1 MSNKELD
8 GLRNQLD
15 DVNLQLLHLINQR
28 AELVQEI
35 GRVKEKQGVNRYDP
49 VRERTMLILSKPIIK
64 DRLILVRLNIFS
76 KKSLNWAWS
85 CKRMIRRRRFLYQE
99 NKKLK
104 TRSSTSRVNW

>member
-49 VRERTMLILSKPIIK
+49 VRERTMLWILSKLIIK
-64 DRLILVRLNIFS
+64 DRSILVRLNIFS
-76 KKSLNWAWS
+76 KKSSNWA
-85 CKRMIRRRRFLYQE
+85 
-99 NKKLK
+99 
-104 TRSSTSRVNW
+104 

>member
-49 VRERTMLILSKPIIK
+49 VRERTMLDLIEANNQGPLDLGSIKHIFKEIFKLGLELQKDLSEENASCIK
-64 DRLILVRLNIFS
+64 
-76 KKSLNWAWS
+76 KTKS
-85 CKRMIRRRRFLYQE
+85 
-99 NKKLK
+99 
-104 TRSSTSRVNW
+104 

>member
-49 VRERTMLILSKPIIK
+49 VRERTML
-64 DRLILVRLNIFS
+64 DLIEANNQGPLDLG
-76 KKSLNWAWS
+76 W
-85 CKRMIRRRRFLYQE
+85 
-99 NKKLK
+99 
-104 TRSSTSRVNW
+104 